1 MLSIIDDS
9 HSNAGDGTILT
20 NFGEFSRTSENK
32 GEDEMI
38 DQPFAE
44 AAKSFRLLVQ
54 SKHQEEVKTNG
65 ASTLTPQD
73 ILDLIHSA
81 PALSPWRPWFASS
94 YDGDEQ
100 NLEQRRKEI
109 SILEDVVLRW
119 NETVGEKADGGEVE
133 KFSKKDYF
141 LHEPESC
148 SKLEM

>member
-1 MLSIIDDS
+1 
-9 HSNAGDGTILT
+9 
-20 NFGEFSRTSENK
+20 
-32 GEDEMI
+32 MI
-38 DQPFAE
+38 YQPFAE
-44 AAKSFRLLVQ
+44 AAERFRLLVK
-54 SKHQEEVKTNG
+54 SKQQEKFEING
-65 ASTLTPQD
+65 ASTLTPQH

-81 PALSPWRPWFASS
+81 PALFPWRPWFARS
-94 YDGDEQ
+94 YDGDDQ

-109 SILEDVVLRW
+109 SILQDVILRW